1 MRVVAI
7 ATHYLGPSEPPGKQC
22 HRAVSIQEHK
32 EKVLGITSVDKRI
45 HNDLLFSR
53 LPGVFSGKLS
63 IGLCLSGLLRPRT
76 RLF

>member
-1 MRVVAI
+1 MRVVPI

-53 LPGVFSGKLS
+53 LCVCLVFFVLAIASFSHDLS
-63 IGLCLSGLLRPRT
+63 NVISIK
-76 RLF
+76 